1 MGHYRYRPKGD
12 YIHEADWQGLYVLTE
27 HWKSDLEFFGEDLRF
42 LQHLID
48 KYFIWM
54 TRKENIDEVRD
65 IESDLVETDRE
76 CNRLMKRIKKH
87 LTHLADLIED
97 PFKYDS
103 QVFRGEHEKL
113 EDDIAIFVKSFRAN
127 RKEVFTITEHLMES
141 KVLSRIL
148 EG

>member
-1 MGHYRYRPKGD
+1 MGDYRYRAKD
-12 YIHEADWQGLYVLTE
+12 NYIHEADWQGLYVLTE
-27 HWKSDLEFFGEDLRF
+27 HWKSDLEFYADDLRF

-65 IESDLVETDRE
+65 IESDLVETDRK

-87 LTHLADLIED
+87 LRHLANLIEN
-97 PFKYDS
+97 PLKYDS

-113 EDDIAIFVKSFRAN
+113 EDEIAVFVKSVRAN
-127 RKEVFTITEHLMES
+127 RKEVFAITEHLMES